1 MKQIVYVGGQRKQ
14 QCGDLISL
22 ELEPLLPM
30 LKEKYKGTSCAD
42 ILTCYA
48 FLDYAK
54 NTFVF
59 KAPFDVDV
67 RYTNDER
74 IFCIDNL
81 NLTQEDF
88 NDTVLMRTPQ
98 LLQLFTGFGFAF
110 FTEKSTV
117 MSLHK
122 AAHHTSDISNLTLME
137 GSFNISSWFR
147 HIHPAVINF
156 EQKDFYIKRGDP
168 LMYIKFHT
176 EDTVELKPFHMTEE
190 LQRLSFSSNKVA
202 VFSPKKPLSSLYKM
216 FNRTRAKNVILKTIK
231 EQYGET

>member
-1 MKQIVYVGGQRKQ
+1 MKQNVYVGGQRNQ

-30 LKEKYKGTSCAD
+30 LKTLYKDTPCAD
-42 ILTCYA
+42 VLTCYA
-48 FLDYAK
+48 FLEQAK

-59 KAPFDVDV
+59 KAPFDLDV

-74 IFCIDNL
+74 IFCIDNI

-110 FTEKSTV
+110 FTDKSTV

-122 AAHHTSDISNLTLME
+122 ASHHVSDKFNFPLMG
-137 GSFNISSWFR
+137 GSFDISSWFR
-147 HIHPAVINF
+147 HVHPAVINT
-156 EQKDFYIKRGDP
+156 EQKDFSLKRGDP

-176 EDTVELKPFHMTEE
+176 KNTVELKPFHMTEE
-190 LQRLSFSSNKVA
+190 LQRIACSSNKVA

-216 FNRTRAKNVILKTIK
+216 FNRTRAKNIILKTIK
-231 EQYGET
+231 EQYKD